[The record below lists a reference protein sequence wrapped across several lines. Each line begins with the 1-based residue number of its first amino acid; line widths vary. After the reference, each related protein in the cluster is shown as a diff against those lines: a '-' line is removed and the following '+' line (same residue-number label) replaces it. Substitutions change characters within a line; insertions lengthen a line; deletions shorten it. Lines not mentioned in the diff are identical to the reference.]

1 MNFDLSEDEEMLKAA
16 VERFAVDHYSV
27 EKRRS
32 FLSEENGF
40 SVAGWHALAEL
51 GVLAAAFPEDQ
62 GGLGIDATGIAVI
75 FEALGYGLV
84 VEPVIENALVA
95 GLLAARSGNE
105 AIIRKWIDS
114 LASGAKRL
122 ALAHRERGLAG
133 HFSDMA
139 TVAVSDGEK
148 IILNGEKPYVVA
160 GGGCD
165 GFIVSAKVGSTDG
178 AWSLYLVPADSRG
191 LQIRPWRM
199 ADGSMSV
206 GLSLTDVA
214 LDADSELHDGP
225 AIFAQVMLVGNLAR
239 SAEAVGIMRRLFDD
253 TLDYLRQ
260 RTQFGA
266 AIGSFQAIQ
275 HRMAEQYARIEQ
287 SRALLDTAILAWGSG
302 EFDRAVNGARAFICE
317 ASLELGHNAIQFH
330 GGMGITDELAIGQGH
345 KRLLVLSRWP
355 DTATEALDRFA
366 NV

>member
-16 VERFAVDHYSV
+16 VERFVSDHYDV
-27 EKRRS
+27 EKRRR

-40 SVAGWHALAEL
+40 SIANWRALADL
-51 GVLAAAFPEDQ
+51 GVLAAAYPEDR

-84 VEPVIENALVA
+84 IEPVIENALVA
-95 GLLAARSGNE
+95 GLLAVRCGNE
-105 AIIRKWIDS
+105 AITGQWAAALVGGSR
-114 LASGAKRL
+114 RL
-122 ALAHRERGLAG
+122 ALAHRERGFPGSA
-133 HFSDMA
+133 SKIAA
-139 TVAVSDGEK
+139 TAVRDGGK
-148 IILNGEKPYVVA
+148 IILNGEKPYAVS

-165 GFIVSAKVGSTDG
+165 GFIVSAVDGTADG

-199 ADGSMSV
+199 ADGSMAAE
-206 GLSLTDVA
+206 LHLTDVS
-214 LDADSELHDGP
+214 LDRACELEDGP
-225 AIFAQVMLVGNLAR
+225 ANLAQVTLLANLAR
-239 SAEAVGIMRRLFDD
+239 SAEALGIMRRLFDD

-266 AIGSFQAIQ
+266 PIGSFQSIQ

-287 SRALLDTAILAWGSG
+287 SRALLDIAIVAWGSE
-302 EFDRAVNGARAFICE
+302 EFACAVDGARAFISE
-317 ASLELGHNAIQFH
+317 ASLELGHDAIQFH
-330 GGMGITDELAIGQGH
+330 GGMGITDELAIGHGH

-355 DTATEALDRFA
+355 DTATQALDRFA
-366 NV
+366 NA